1 MDNGSINPSEV
12 ATLSLLGGGGGI
24 GGYGY
29 GGRGGFGVGTQM
41 LAADAHANG
50 TASDAKLDSL
60 SDNFHT
66 ASVNSKF
73 DRLNENISDQE
84 FRSTA
89 AITSLNKDITDSEF
103 RTIDRNRDI
112 ERLVVQG
119 QKEAAECCC
128 EAKLLAVQNHATLLA
143 GQAQILANQA
153 SDVRVSDAVANAVQN
168 AKLDALLAA

>member
-1 MDNGSINPSEV
+1 MENGSINPSEV
-12 ATLSLLGGGGGI
+12 ATLSLLGGGY

-29 GGRGGFGVGTQM
+29 GGRGGYAVGNQV
-41 LAADAHANG
+41 LAAEAHANG

-60 SDNFHT
+60 AGSFHN
-66 ASVNSKF
+66 VNINSKF

-128 EAKLLAVQNHATLLA
+128 EAKVLAVQNQAALLA

-153 SDVRVSDAVANAVQN
+153 SDVRVADAVANAIQN
-168 AKLDALLAA
+168 SKLDALLAA